1 MNYNRRELHIGRGT
15 YDGSGTPSD
24 QSSGTSLIQVSKGKG
39 EMIFEQG
46 DPNTSLYFLQE
57 GRVIVFAY
65 QADGRR
71 FTFGLFKPPS
81 LLGESIKS
89 NCEIHPTAALAFEP
103 ASLVTFKRAGLSH
116 LPNGQLPSLA
126 MLLRAEGRDLQYLR
140 RRALL
145 LGTKS
150 VAQRVAHALLELT
163 EYPEGKIVQVNQYDV
178 ALLAHTTRETTNSLL
193 SNWQSH
199 GLYTATPQGR
209 QRFIELRQPALLLKI
224 HWGEDYQNLEQQG
237 IQLGTRRNN

>member
-15 YDGSGTPSD
+15 YDGSDTPSD

-39 EMIFEQG
+39 EMIFEEG

-57 GRVIVFAY
+57 GRVIVFAH

-89 NCEIHPTAALAFEP
+89 NYEIHPTGALAFEP
-103 ASLVTFKRAGLSH
+103 ASLVTIKRAGLSH
-116 LPNGQLPSLA
+116 LSNGQPPSLA

-150 VAQRVAHALLELT
+150 VTQRVAHALLELT
-163 EYPEGKIVQVNQYDV
+163 EYPDSKVVQATHYDV
-178 ALLAHTTRETTNSLL
+178 ADLVNTFRESATALL
-193 SNWQSH
+193 SNWQRL
-199 GLYTATPQGR
+199 GLYTATPKGR
-209 QRFIELRQPALLLKI
+209 HRFIELRQPALLLKI
-224 HWGEDYQNLEQQG
+224 YRGEDYPNLQQQG
-237 IQLGTRRNN
+237 IQLDTRRNN